1 MRRRPPRST
10 RTATLFPYTPLFRS
24 VPDELQRLGLVGHT
38 GTGTV
43 RVRTFERHLAGGQPL
58 ADLPADAAD
67 HPAGIIT
74 RGIKPVEGVEN
85 ASARSTEDP
94 AGFDQQGSRTGPR
107 RRSGGRTPTRSTHN
121 PRHAAIQAPGKIH
134 SPATFTTPP

>member
-43 RVRTFERHLAGGQPL
+43 RVRTFERHLAGGQRL

-74 RGIKPVEGVEN
+74 RGRSEEHP
-85 ASARSTEDP
+85 SALQSLM
-94 AGFDQQGSRTGPR
+94 RT
-107 RRSGGRTPTRSTHN
+107 SYAVFCLNKNTHYQIR
-121 PRHAAIQAPGKIH
+121 PQ
-134 SPATFTTPP
+134 SVCTTPYIPQSPNR